1 MQFQNEYCPILVTSS
16 GIVMDFRFV
25 QKEKTPVSILVMN
38 LGRVMELRKLQ
49 PVKASDSMEVTL
61 SGIAIEDNEMQ
72 S

>member
-1 MQFQNEYCPILVTSS
+1 
-16 GIVMDFRFV
+16 MDFRFV

-49 PVKASDSMEVTL
+49 PVKASDSMEVKL
-61 SGIAIEDNEMQ
+61 SGIVIEDNEMQ